1 MALRAF
7 RRTVSLDV
15 SQLAGSNDRKTVS
28 TFIVEHFAQHN
39 IHAVQFIGT
48 VAKVTFAVEASKQE
62 VISHQAININGV
74 QCAVRGGGP
83 RAQNVLVYNYPV
95 EGPEDPIRR
104 ALGAYGVI
112 EEVKFRHWTHMP
124 TVGDGVR
131 IVRMVRHEAI
141 PRHMTIGEVRVK
153 IAYVGQQQV
162 CDLCDAPG
170 HIARNCP
177 FRNKCFRCGLEGHFS
192 RNCPQLANYRDRDS
206 VLDESDPTPAEA
218 AGRSVSAAGAAAAVP
233 SESTDAP
240 ARSDADSLDGV
251 TVSSALDASATG
263 TALDVDVDLSDSEQ
277 TPSVGPTPSSTLD
290 SRDNQLDELVSQSL
304 LSSPAPSGVDV
315 DSLQGATI
323 ESAVFDPLASQSSP
337 GQAPPSSA
345 SSGFLGKIKQKL
357 NKKKDSK
364 VIDNVNVIDTG
375 NGKVHSSNV
384 KASTSNGNST
394 VSDISGNAK
403 TSISSN
409 NDISSNAI
417 SYISNGNSNVSNNAK
432 TSSSESEYIG
442 LGVLTGRENN
452 SDMELEVESQKRSH
466 PDSDSVDSVD
476 DSSFAAPLA
485 PPPPSFL
492 QKEASCCRLSGRC

>member
-1 MALRAF
+1 M
-7 RRTVSLDV
+7 
-15 SQLAGSNDRKTVS
+15 
-28 TFIVEHFAQHN
+28 
-39 IHAVQFIGT
+39 
-48 VAKVTFAVEASKQE
+48 
-62 VISHQAININGV
+62 
-74 QCAVRGGGP
+74 
-83 RAQNVLVYNYPV
+83 
-95 EGPEDPIRR
+95 
-104 ALGAYGVI
+104 GAYGVI

-131 IVRMVRHEAI
+131 IVRMVRREAI
-141 PRHMTIGEVRVK
+141 PRHMTNGEVRVK

-192 RNCPQLANYRDRDS
+192 RNCPQLANYHDRDS

-218 AGRSVSAAGAAAAVP
+218 AGRSVSAAAVP

-240 ARSDADSLDGV
+240 PRSDADSLDGA

-290 SRDNQLDELVSQSL
+290 SRDNQLDEFVSQSL

-323 ESAVFDPLASQSSP
+323 ESAVFDPLASPSSP
-337 GQAPPSSA
+337 GQAPASSA

-409 NDISSNAI
+409 NDISSNAMT
-417 SYISNGNSNVSNNAK
+417 YISNGNSNVSNNAK

-442 LGVLTGRENN
+442 LGVLAGRENN

-485 PPPPSFL
+485 PPPLVPPKRSQL
-492 QKEASCCRLSGRC
+492 LSSLRALLGLLLLIVIAAAVGPLNARLLPLVPPRLAPMLCHLLLVMCRSLPGALVALRAPNRGDFYSLKWLYPLSS